1 MIMKQSIL
9 LLALGV
15 LSFPAL
21 SQENRITIS
30 YGYEFANIADFED
43 QATGWRI
50 NGLYEMNPQEGKLAH
65 GVAFGYTS
73 ISATQMVSSTEVKGT
88 VSSWPIY
95 YAPKLMIG
103 GGKAKA
109 FVKGALGMQFASLKW
124 DGGLVE
130 VSDND
135 AGFYGGGGAGLMLG
149 LGEKLFLN
157 AEYEI
162 AYVSNSFYDD
172 GWLNSVMFGLGI
184 KF

>member
-1 MIMKQSIL
+1 MKPSL
-9 LLALGV
+9 LILALIIP
-15 LSFPAL
+15 SFTAW

-30 YGYEFANIADFED
+30 YGYEFANIEDYED

-50 NGLYEMNPQEGKLAH
+50 NGLYELNPQEGKFAH

-73 ISATQMVSSTEVKGT
+73 ISASEKNGVTDVKST

-95 YAPKLMIG
+95 YAPKLMFG
-103 GGKAKA
+103 DGKAKA
-109 FVKGALGMQFASLKW
+109 FVKGALGMQFASLKRE
-124 DGGLVE
+124 GLVNF
-130 VSDND
+130 SDND
-135 AGFYGGGGAGLMLG
+135 AGFYGGGGAGFMVG